1 MGELE
6 QGAVHIVKGLLHL
19 VFYIANERA
28 TEVQSWSVQ
37 AARKPL
43 ADDTVSIKCVRDH
56 VKVPPSHEAQLSFIT
71 LN

>member
-1 MGELE
+1 M
-6 QGAVHIVKGLLHL
+6 HIVKGLLHL
-19 VFYIANERA
+19 LSTWQRSKA

-37 AARKPL
+37 AARKPS
-43 ADDTVSIKCVRDH
+43 ADDTVSIKRVRDH